1 MDATFW
7 HEITERD
14 HADAKT
20 ASCKKVI
27 LLPLSLLFFFIFF
40 NLLSPFFLYYLLLI
54 DYPKPFLHHLSD
66 RWSAV
71 AFLHVFFSLCIDIHS
86 YFVERF
92 RSQSNKVGL
101 TKLTLS
107 SFGHRPYTTPL
118 YERREY
124 FEPEEVELRELRGG
138 AKLTLQLYRK
148 FATLY

>member
-1 MDATFW
+1 MQGIWMDATFW

-27 LLPLSLLFFFIFF
+27 LLPLSLVFFFIFF

-54 DYPKPFLHHLSD
+54 DYPRQFLQNLSD

-71 AFLHVFFSLCIDIHS
+71 AFLRVFFSLCIDIYS

-92 RSQSNKVGL
+92 RSQSNKVQL
-101 TKLTLS
+101 LTLS

-118 YERREY
+118 YEGRDY
-124 FEPEEVELRELRGG
+124 FEPEEVE
-138 AKLTLQLYRK
+138 
-148 FATLY
+148 